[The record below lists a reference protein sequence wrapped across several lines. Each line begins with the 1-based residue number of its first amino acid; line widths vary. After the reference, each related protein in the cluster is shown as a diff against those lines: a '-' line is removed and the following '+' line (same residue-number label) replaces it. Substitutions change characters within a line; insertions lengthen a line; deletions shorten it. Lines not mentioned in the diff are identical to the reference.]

1 VLCYLFR
8 DSEKLKGMKR
18 EGREEEWCKAREVFF
33 WVLGSKFID
42 CFGGNSKI

>member
-1 VLCYLFR
+1 VSSYLFR

-42 CFGGNSKI
+42 YFGGNSKK

>member
-8 DSEKLKGMKR
+8 DSEKLKKKE